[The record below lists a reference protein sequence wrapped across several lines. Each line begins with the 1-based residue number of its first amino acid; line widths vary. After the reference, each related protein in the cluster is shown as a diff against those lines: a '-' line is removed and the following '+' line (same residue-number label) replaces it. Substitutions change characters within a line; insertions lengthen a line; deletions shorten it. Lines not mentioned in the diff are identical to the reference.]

1 MQESWAW
8 IAVGTCKRGVES
20 LADITH
26 VIEPERGPEFA
37 HAVAREPYRWALLL
51 SLLHFV
57 PFPTF
62 PQSCDSPRGAN
73 ALTPPSKTSNSSS
86 LVACRMDGGSK
97 VGSRGGGSR
106 FPRLVLREK
115 PLGSPSAVMKRFH
128 TLKSKTL
135 QCVTANAVPCKSWL
149 AGPHYGMACAGF
161 EARTTQHTNK
171 KMRNGGCP
179 AS

>member
-37 HAVAREPYRWALLL
+37 HGIAREPYRWALLL
-51 SLLHFV
+51 SLLHV
-57 PFPTF
+57 MPFPTF
-62 PQSCDSPRGAN
+62 PQSCNSPRGAN

-106 FPRLVLREK
+106 FPRLVLGGETVGE
-115 PLGSPSAVMKRFH
+115 PLGSDEKVSHIEEHDAAMRH
-128 TLKSKTL
+128 CQCCAL
-135 QCVTANAVPCKSWL
+135 QEL
-149 AGPHYGMACAGF
+149 AGGTTLRHGMCGI
-161 EARTTQHTNK
+161 
-171 KMRNGGCP
+171 
-179 AS
+179 